1 MPYLYPG
8 PASIVVGMWYFAP
21 GDLPV
26 LLLMAGRTPDPNFML
41 AASPMVPVWPLPP
54 LTLHRVVTG

>member
-1 MPYLYPG
+1 M
-8 PASIVVGMWYFAP
+8 
-21 GDLPV
+21 
-26 LLLMAGRTPDPNFML
+26 LLLTAGRTPDPNFML